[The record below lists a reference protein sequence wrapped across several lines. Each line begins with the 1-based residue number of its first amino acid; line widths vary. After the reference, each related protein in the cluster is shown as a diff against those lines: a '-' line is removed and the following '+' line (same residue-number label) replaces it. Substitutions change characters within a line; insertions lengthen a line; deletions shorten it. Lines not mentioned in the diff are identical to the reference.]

1 METVLKYPGAK
12 QRIADWIIQNMPEHE
27 VYLEPYFGSGAVF
40 FSKTPVKIETLND
53 INGDIYNYFRVIRE
67 NAAALAK
74 QIEMTPY
81 SREEYEKCFKEISDD
96 DDPIEQARKFAVRC
110 WFGFGSSNVYKNGFR
125 SSQSRR
131 SPQTTKQ
138 WNVLPDRILRSAE
151 RLKNAQIERLDAIEL
166 IRRYDTPDVF
176 IYLDPPYLPGIRK
189 SHLYKQEMTE
199 EQHVELLK
207 EIKEH
212 PARIMISG
220 YENDLYNSMLSGW
233 EKKQKKTT
241 AEKGIRRT
249 ETIWMNYK
257 QEIQLT
263 MI

>member
-1 METVLKYPGAK
+1 
-12 QRIADWIIQNMPEHE
+12 MPEHE

-110 WFGFGSSNVYKNGFR
+110 WFGFGSS
-125 SSQSRR
+125 
-131 SPQTTKQ
+131 PQTTKQ

-151 RLKNAQIERLDAIEL
+151 RLKNAQIEQLDAIEL

-233 EKKQKKTT
+233 EKKQK
-241 AEKGIRRT
+241 RRQRKK
-249 ETIWMNYK
+249 ESGGLKLYG
-257 QEIQLT
+257 
-263 MI
+263 

>member
-1 METVLKYPGAK
+1 M
-12 QRIADWIIQNMPEHE
+12 
-27 VYLEPYFGSGAVF
+27 
-40 FSKTPVKIETLND
+40 
-53 INGDIYNYFRVIRE
+53 
-67 NAAALAK
+67 
-74 QIEMTPY
+74 
-81 SREEYEKCFKEISDD
+81 
-96 DDPIEQARKFAVRC
+96 
-110 WFGFGSSNVYKNGFR
+110 
-125 SSQSRR
+125 
-131 SPQTTKQ
+131 
-138 WNVLPDRILRSAE
+138 RSAE

>member
-96 DDPIEQARKFAVRC
+96 YDPIEQARKFAVRC

-138 WNVLPDRILRSAE
+138 WNVLPDRILR
-151 RLKNAQIERLDAIEL
+151 
-166 IRRYDTPDVF
+166 
-176 IYLDPPYLPGIRK
+176 
-189 SHLYKQEMTE
+189 
-199 EQHVELLK
+199 
-207 EIKEH
+207 
-212 PARIMISG
+212 
-220 YENDLYNSMLSGW
+220 
-233 EKKQKKTT
+233 
-241 AEKGIRRT
+241 
-249 ETIWMNYK
+249 
-257 QEIQLT
+257 
-263 MI
+263 

>member
-1 METVLKYPGAK
+1 
-12 QRIADWIIQNMPEHE
+12 
-27 VYLEPYFGSGAVF
+27 
-40 FSKTPVKIETLND
+40 
-53 INGDIYNYFRVIRE
+53 
-67 NAAALAK
+67 
-74 QIEMTPY
+74 MTPY
-81 SREEYEKCFKEISDD
+81 SREEYENCFKEISEN

-151 RLKNAQIERLDAIEL
+151 RLKNAQIEQLDAIEL

-233 EKKQKKTT
+233 EKKQK
-241 AEKGIRRT
+241 RRQRKK
-249 ETIWMNYK
+249 ESGGLKLYG
-257 QEIQLT
+257 
-263 MI
+263 